1 MEQIENLVQVETGP
15 RHVIQGTYQGV
26 RIQVIA
32 GYSIESDEWLFHVY
46 LHDNQGR
53 ADRLTDRPTSH
64 RAHSLQ
70 DAFDQG
76 LELGLSHLKAK

>member
-15 RHVIQGTYQGV
+15 RHVIQGTYRGV

-32 GYSIESDEWLFHVY
+32 GYSIETDEWLFHVY

-53 ADRLTDRPTSH
+53 ADRLTDLPTSY

-70 DAFDQG
+70 NAFDQG
-76 LELGLSHLKAK
+76 LELAVSHLKAK

>member
-15 RHVIQGTYQGV
+15 RHVIQGTYQGA

-32 GYSIESDEWLFHVY
+32 GYSIETDEWLFHVY

-53 ADRLTDRPTSH
+53 TDRLTDLPTSH

-70 DAFDQG
+70 SAFDQG
-76 LELGLSHLKAK
+76 LELGMSRLKAK